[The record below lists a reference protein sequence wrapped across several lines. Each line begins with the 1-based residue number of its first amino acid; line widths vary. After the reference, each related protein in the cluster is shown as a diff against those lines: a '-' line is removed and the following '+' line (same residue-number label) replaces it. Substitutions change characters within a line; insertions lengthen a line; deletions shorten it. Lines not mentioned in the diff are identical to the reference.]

1 MDFNSLV
8 DMLQN
13 PPEDGLPATIYDD
26 LRGAYDEVSSG
37 FDSAK
42 TKIEE
47 MTSQNGELN
56 DLVNSLKSKNYDLLT
71 AVSDGSS
78 TAESGDSD
86 NVDDYQDDG
95 SIDAYF
101 QNQGNDKEKN

>member
-56 DLVNSLKSKNYDLLT
+56 DLVNSLKSKNYDLLLF
-71 AVSDGSS
+71 
-78 TAESGDSD
+78 SGRNSE
-86 NVDDYQDDG
+86 
-95 SIDAYF
+95 F
-101 QNQGNDKEKN
+101 QSQGNGGDDS

>member
-1 MDFNSLV
+1 MKRWWTV
-8 DMLQN
+8 
-13 PPEDGLPATIYDD
+13 
-26 LRGAYDEVSSG
+26 
-37 FDSAK
+37 
-42 TKIEE
+42 
-47 MTSQNGELN
+47 
-56 DLVNSLKSKNYDLLT
+56 
-71 AVSDGSS
+71 VSDGGS